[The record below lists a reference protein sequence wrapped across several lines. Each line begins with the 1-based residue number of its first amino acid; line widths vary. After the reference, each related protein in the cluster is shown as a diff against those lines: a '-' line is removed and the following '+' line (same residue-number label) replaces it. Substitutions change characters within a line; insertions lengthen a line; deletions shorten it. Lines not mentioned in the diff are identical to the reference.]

1 MPQKLIS
8 SIAMNSS
15 LNMSG
20 EITTYK
26 SLVEFQD
33 LQPLHCQKDAL
44 TDFFGKS

>member
-1 MPQKLIS
+1 MSES
-8 SIAMNSS
+8 SI
-15 LNMSG
+15 

-44 TDFFGKS
+44 TDFFGNTLVYFETSREIN